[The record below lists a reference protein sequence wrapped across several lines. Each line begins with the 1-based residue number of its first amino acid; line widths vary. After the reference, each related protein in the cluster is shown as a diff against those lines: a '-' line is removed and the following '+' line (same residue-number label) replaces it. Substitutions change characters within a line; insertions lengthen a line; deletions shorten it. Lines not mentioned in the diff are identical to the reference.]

1 MSRPG
6 GPLAALPLHFVWI
19 ADCSGS
25 MSSQGKMASLNHAAA
40 ECLPSMKRAA
50 ADNPN
55 AKVLV
60 RVLRFSTGAAWVVE
74 KPTPLEYFQW
84 PELRATV
91 GGLTDLGAALTLLA
105 KELRQG
111 IMPGRALPPVLV
123 LCTDGL
129 PTDSFKDGL
138 ELLLA
143 EPWGAKAI
151 RLAIGIGR
159 DADFDTLSR
168 FIDSPHIR
176 PLRAR
181 NADDLVHHLRW
192 ASTSVLQAASRPYVG
207 AGPDPELRPTSDPT
221 VIHDHVTW

>member
-1 MSRPG
+1 MSG
-6 GPLAALPLHFVWI
+6 
-19 ADCSGS
+19 
-25 MSSQGKMASLNHAAA
+25 QGKIASLNHAAA
-40 ECLPSMKRAA
+40 ECLPRMRRAA

-55 AKVLV
+55 AEVLV
-60 RVLRFSTGAAWVVE
+60 RVLRFSTGAAWAVE
-74 KPTPLEYFQW
+74 KPTPLQYFQW

-129 PTDSFKDGL
+129 PTDSFQEGL
-138 ELLLA
+138 EMLLA

-159 DADFDTLSR
+159 DADFNILR
-168 FIDSPHIR
+168 KFIGSDSPDIH
-176 PLRAR
+176 PLRAH
-181 NADDLVHHLRW
+181 NADALVHYLRW
-192 ASTSVLQAASRPYVG
+192 ASTSVLQAASRPYLG
-207 AGPDPELRPTSDPT
+207 AGPDPELRPISDPT
-221 VIHDHVTW
+221 VINDHVTW

>member
-1 MSRPG
+1 MNRPG

-25 MSSQGKMASLNHAAA
+25 MSSQGKMSSLNHAVA
-40 ECLPSMKRAA
+40 ECLPHMRRVA

-55 AKVLV
+55 AEVLV
-60 RVLRFSTGAAWVVE
+60 RVLGFSTGASWIIG
-74 KPTPLEYFQW
+74 KPTPLEFFRW
-84 PELRATV
+84 PELKVTA
-91 GGLTDLGAALTLLA
+91 GGHTDLGAALTVLA
-105 KELRQG
+105 RELRQG
-111 IMPGRALPPVLV
+111 VMPGRALPPVLV

-129 PTDSFKDGL
+129 PTDSFQEGL
-138 ELLLA
+138 DSLLA

-159 DADFDTLSR
+159 DADFNTLRR
-168 FIDSPHIR
+168 FINSPDIS

-192 ASTSVLQAASRPYVG
+192 ASTSILQAASRPFVG
-207 AGPDPELRPTSDPT
+207 TGPDPQLRPPSDPGAL
-221 VIHDHVTW
+221 HEHVTW